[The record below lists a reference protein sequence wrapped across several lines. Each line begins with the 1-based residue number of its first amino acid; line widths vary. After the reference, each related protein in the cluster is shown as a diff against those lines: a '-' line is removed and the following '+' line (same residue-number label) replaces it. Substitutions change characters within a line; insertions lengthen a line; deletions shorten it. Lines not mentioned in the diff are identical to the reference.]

1 MEMWIENKGAYLR
14 TRLFGLNTD
23 PRKPFKCYCLG
34 CGDEIKWNK
43 KDLITL
49 PYTNEN
55 IDQNL
60 LYLGKEYVP
69 LRIYQSAHK
78 GDDGKYRICLCKK
91 CLKTFGGYE
100 EWIKD
105 FKSRITE

>member
-14 TRLFGLNTD
+14 TRLIGLNTD
-23 PRKPFKCYCLG
+23 PRKPLKCYCLG
-34 CGDEIKWNK
+34 CGGEIKWCNK
-43 KDLITL
+43 RLITL
-49 PYTNEN
+49 PDVDDN

-78 GDDGKYRICLCKK
+78 GKDGKYRICLCKK
-91 CLKTFGGYE
+91 CLKNFGGYE
-100 EWIKD
+100 EWMKD
-105 FKSRITE
+105 FNSRTAE